1 MAFLR
6 AATLVYG
13 TSSYGLRERN
23 WDANYDGVNAD
34 HSYTC
39 CPVYSLTVAYRHGG
53 LHRCDD
59 FSLIV
64 AHPHG
69 RLVFLGANLTVII
82 RPTLTALVLKAVSA
96 LPALMRSLLESR
108 QRRRIN
114 FIAVVRD
121 YEY

>member
-1 MAFLR
+1 MAFLG

-13 TSSYGLRERN
+13 ATSHGLRERN
-23 WDANYDGVNAD
+23 RDADYDGVNAD

-39 CPVYSLTVAYRHGG
+39 CPVYSQAVAYRHVG

-64 AHPHG
+64 AHPRG

-82 RPTLTALVLKAVSA
+82 RPTLTALVL
-96 LPALMRSLLESR
+96 
-108 QRRRIN
+108 N
-114 FIAVVRD
+114 
-121 YEY
+121 